1 MARDG
6 IVLSAVLLCYEGIF
20 GMILLKEKRCLCFLN
35 WACQKNNND
44 IDKEFQDLEAQ
55 DEEI

>member
-6 IVLSAVLLCYEGIF
+6 IVLSAVLLCGCYEGIF

-35 WACQKNNND
+35 WACQVEHPVLNG
-44 IDKEFQDLEAQ
+44 
-55 DEEI
+55 